1 MINLT
6 YTTAQA
12 ESTEPVMEAV
22 FNHLA
27 AKLEMPITAV
37 HNIPWQ
43 DRIHRIAQGR
53 IDIGWICGSYYSR
66 LADRSN
72 PVVELLVAPILAQS
86 RYEGQPV
93 YYSDLVVRQDSPF
106 QTFEDLRG
114 ASFAYNEP
122 GSMSGYYSMRYYLAK
137 IGEYGGFFGRLV
149 ESGGHVNSL
158 RMILKGEV
166 DTAAIDSMVMT
177 PELQERPE
185 LASQTRVV
193 EVLGPTPIPPWV
205 IQSSLPEALR
215 DQIRQALITM
225 HEDEEGRKMLDSLQL
240 KEFSAVSDNHYDL
253 VREMI
258 VKSAEVDW

>member
-1 MINLT
+1 
-6 YTTAQA
+6 
-12 ESTEPVMEAV
+12 
-22 FNHLA
+22 
-27 AKLEMPITAV
+27 
-37 HNIPWQ
+37 
-43 DRIHRIAQGR
+43 
-53 IDIGWICGSYYSR
+53 
-66 LADRSN
+66 
-72 PVVELLVAPILAQS
+72 
-86 RYEGQPV
+86 
-93 YYSDLVVRQDSPF
+93 
-106 QTFEDLRG
+106 
-114 ASFAYNEP
+114 
-122 GSMSGYYSMRYYLAK
+122 
-137 IGEYGGFFGRLV
+137 
-149 ESGGHVNSL
+149 
-158 RMILKGEV
+158 
-166 DTAAIDSMVMT
+166 MVMT